1 MLFLLRF
8 RSYLLRESDETRN
21 PSHDRAR
28 NLSDILDSVVLIVEC
43 DALRHGDM
51 SCLAMVL
58 VRNSGQRLH
67 IMFKATKRRALRMIF
82 FGGPRIEDVF
92 DGECFSRNC
101 YYIIKR
107 LFCAYDRLRSC
118 AIGDSSSCVEEE
130 EDDEME
136 VDYHCPFGTDDYDLV
151 ELCHHIDE
159 DHQLGAN
166 NEVCPV
172 CSRRV
177 KMHMVDHITTQ
188 HRDRLYKDESYSA
201 PSLGTKKYSHCLV
214 VFLTHYYHLSTT
226 AFTKPAQACT
236 S

>member
-1 MLFLLRF
+1 MEENLL
-8 RSYLLRESDETRN
+8 
-21 PSHDRAR
+21 
-28 NLSDILDSVVLIVEC
+28 DIC
-43 DALRHGDM
+43 G
-51 SCLAMVL
+51 
-58 VRNSGQRLH
+58 
-67 IMFKATKRRALRMIF
+67 F
-82 FGGPRIEDVF
+82 
-92 DGECFSRNC
+92 
-101 YYIIKR
+101 
-107 LFCAYDRLRSC
+107 
-118 AIGDSSSCVEEE
+118 DSSKKYRLEELIKYQSGSCVEEE

-166 NEVCPV
+166 NE
-172 CSRRV
+172 
-177 KMHMVDHITTQ
+177 
-188 HRDRLYKDESYSA
+188 RLYKDESYSA